1 MGSNKMKIGILT
13 LPLRDNYGGILQA
26 FALQKF
32 LKDRG
37 HEVVLIDRQF
47 NEKPFEY
54 FRVVLKK
61 LFFPNKI
68 EKQREMEQVREKVS
82 YFIDKYVSPKTE
94 PFRSSTA
101 LNKGIS
107 KYDFDAV
114 IVGSDQVW
122 RADYTKEMTKDYFLD
137 FIQGSKTIRASYAAS
152 FGKDKWDE
160 NYEFKDDITTL
171 LQKFNAISVREDSGI
186 EICKTVFNV
195 DSAQHIDPTLL
206 LSPTDYANLVKNE
219 DEPVRKENLLI
230 YMLDINK
237 DKQLVIDTIAKQIDG
252 KPFSINKPIV
262 DQTASLEQKI
272 YPTVTNW
279 LKGFSDAK
287 YVITDSF
294 HGTIFSLLYNKPFIV
309 YGNQS
314 RGLTRFYSI
323 LKKVKLENRVILQNA
338 DLKSE
343 IINQEIDWDYVNEI
357 FKKEKIKTDSYFKK
371 LGL

>member
-26 FALQKF
+26 FALQRF

-94 PFRSSTA
+94 PFRSSSS

-122 RADYTKEMTKDYFLD
+122 RADYTEEMTKNYFLD
-137 FIQGSKTIRASYAAS
+137 FIKSSSTIRASYAAS

-160 NYEFKDDITTL
+160 NYEFKDAITAL
-171 LQKFNAISVREDSGI
+171 LQKFNSISVREDSGVN
-186 EICKTVFNV
+186 ICKTVFNV
-195 DSAQHIDPTLL
+195 ESSQHVDPTLL
-206 LSPTDYANLVKNE
+206 LYPQDYAHLVKNE
-219 DEPVRKENLLI
+219 NEPERKENLLI

-237 DKQLVIDTIAKQIDG
+237 DKQLVIDTIAEQMNG
-252 KPFSINKPIV
+252 TPFSINKPVI
-262 DQTASLEQKI
+262 DESASVEQKI

-294 HGTIFSLLYNKPFIV
+294 HGTIFSLLHNKPFIV

-343 IINQEIDWDYVNEI
+343 IINQEIDWDYVNEVLN
-357 FKKEKIKTDSYFKK
+357 KERKRSDDFFNE
-371 LGL
+371 LGI